1 MSEKKKLGGE
11 ALRNTSASFKGWTK
25 PGPMPDLEQMHE
37 VSLDDGET
45 LDALC
50 GHFRIFQLKDGHRFS
65 TDDVLTA
72 WYATSWCP
80 SARRALDLGSGLGTV
95 AMCVAW
101 RLQGV
106 SVVGVEAQEMS
117 VALAKKSRLYNGLQ
131 GRYEIRQ
138 GDFRTQGLSEDER
151 FDLITGTP
159 PYWPLDAGVQSE
171 HEQKIACRFEVR
183 GDVADYCHVAARHLA
198 PGGTFTCVFQARPQ
212 MQLDRVF
219 QGAEDAGLMVV
230 RWRPIVMRGG
240 DEPLLGLF
248 MMMRKEDLPEKF
260 IGESF
265 EEPPLVIR
273 EKDGRVGREYQS
285 VKMSF
290 GFPP

>member
-1 MSEKKKLGGE
+1 MSKV
-11 ALRNTSASFKGWTK
+11 RNISPTFRGWTK
-25 PGPMPDLEQMHE
+25 PGPMPDVAQMHE
-37 VSLDDGET
+37 VPLADGET
-45 LDALC
+45 IDALC
-50 GHFRIFQLKDGHRFS
+50 GHYRIFQLKEGHRYS

-80 SARRALDLGSGLGTV
+80 SVERALDLGSGLGTV

-101 RLQGV
+101 RLRGV
-106 SVVGVEAQEMS
+106 HVVGVEAQAMS
-117 VALAKKSRLYNGLQ
+117 VALAKKSRLYNGLC

-138 GDFRTQGLSEDER
+138 GDFRSEALSKEER

-159 PYWPLDAGVQSE
+159 PYWPLDAGVQAE

-183 GDVADYCHVAARHLA
+183 GEVADYCEVAARHLGA
-198 PGGTFTCVFQARPQ
+198 GGCFVCVFQARPH
-212 MQLDRVF
+212 MQLTRVF
-219 QGAEDAGLMVV
+219 DGAERAGLVVV
-230 RWRPIVMRGG
+230 RWRPVEMKRG

-248 MMMRKEDLPEKF
+248 LMMRKEDLPE
-260 IGESF
+260 GMRGQEDVF

-273 EKDGRVGREYQS
+273 ERDGSVSAEYARV
-285 VKMSF
+285 KLAF